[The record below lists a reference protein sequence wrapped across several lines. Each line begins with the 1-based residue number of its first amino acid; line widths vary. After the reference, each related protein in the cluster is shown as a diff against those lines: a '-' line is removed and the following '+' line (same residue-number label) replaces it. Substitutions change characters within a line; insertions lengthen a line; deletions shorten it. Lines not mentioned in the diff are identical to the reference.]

1 MSKTRFWVVP
11 LAALI
16 VVALLI
22 LGGFAIHHISWSQG
36 YRMGQLATGGE
47 GVAVVPY
54 APYGFGR
61 SGLFVTIGLIFLLLI
76 VMGKVFRFWA
86 WKTVGGPW
94 VMAHGPWM
102 MAGGAKD
109 ADWARRWHRFHGPV
123 PPWWWGWEKP
133 SEEKPEQPGSDA
145 ESDAAD
151 A

>member
-11 LAALI
+11 LTALI
-16 VVALLI
+16 VAALLI

-36 YRMGQLATGGE
+36 YRMGQLAAGGE

-54 APYGFGR
+54 APCGFGH
-61 SGLFVTIGLIFLLLI
+61 SGLFITIGLLFLLLI
-76 VMGKVFRFWA
+76 VMGKFFRFWA

-94 VMAHGPWM
+94 VMAHAPWM

-109 ADWARRWHRFHGPV
+109 ADWARHWHRFHGPM
-123 PPWWWGWEKP
+123 PPWCWGWDKP
-133 SEEKPEQPGSDA
+133 SEEKAEQAGPDA
-145 ESDAAD
+145 ETDAAD